1 MSVQSLVDR
10 HARLQAQRMELLDR
24 CCMAKRDMTDDESAE
39 FGRLSGQV
47 QELENELQRVG
58 VGNADVTAIHRAN
71 AKGHAGG
78 GVKVTSG
85 GWAARAAAVLVTGE
99 SRGIASGSV
108 DVPTL
113 VETEVAAMDRPGR
126 LIDLLTS
133 RNNIQGNSF
142 EFYRQ
147 GIRTNTA
154 APVADGAVKPTSI
167 FTVAPIEDRCRVIAH
182 LSEPV
187 PIRLFAD
194 HHDLEQWLD
203 DEMAEGVLDAIER
216 EVISGD
222 GTGEHMTGLLHTA
235 GTTAVAFDT
244 DMPTTLRSAVTA
256 MQLKGVTPTGWVLHP
271 NDAERIDLLRFPWG
285 GAAAADA
292 GFLLD
297 GYQNTNAGSA
307 NVFGPT
313 APRVV
318 SPSVPEGT
326 AVLGDWAQLRLY
338 VREDVRLDIDAGGV
352 LFTQNQAIVR
362 AEARVGVG
370 VLKPASFAVIDLTA

>member
-1 MSVQSLVDR
+1 
-10 HARLQAQRMELLDR
+10 MELLDR

-297 GYQNTNAGSA
+297 GYQNGTAGSA

-318 SPSVPEGT
+318 SASVPEGT